1 MYLWRRLAGRDWL
14 IANEEPLR
22 SQAGDRLAIIEQPAR
37 QRLELEVA
45 CRSAAEGR
53 RLVTGFGGRIKKLP
67 RDWLKRFL
75 RKQKTKPIKIG
86 DRLLISNV
94 GGTSASRVRAGP
106 AISRRQGRS
115 HIVIPAGAAFG
126 TGAHATT
133 TMSLR
138 LLARVM
144 KSGRDGSPSR
154 PSNSSDASEKRP
166 YHLIVDLGTGSGILA
181 LAAGCLG
188 ARRVVAIDID
198 PIAISTAKE
207 NARRNKIDNVSFR
220 LADVRR
226 WRFPGKIDIV
236 TANLFS
242 ELLIEI
248 LPKLK
253 RVRWLILSGILREQE
268 RDLVRALK
276 RNKINVLEVR
286 RRGKWVAMLTT
297 LS

>member
-37 QRLELEVA
+37 QRLEVEVA
-45 CRSAAEGR
+45 CTSATEGR
-53 RLVTGFGGRIKKLP
+53 KLAARFGGRIKKLP

-86 DRLLISNV
+86 GRHLI
-94 GGTSASRVRAGP
+94 
-106 AISRRQGRS
+106 
-115 HIVIPAGAAFG
+115 IPAGAAFG
-126 TGAHATT
+126 TGTHATT
-133 TMSLR
+133 AMSLQ
-138 LLARVM
+138 LLEGVM
-144 KSGRDGSPSR
+144 RIWGAHAPSR
-154 PSNSSDASEKRP
+154 AGDGAPAIVNFEGTFRRGRRKEHARRVRSPE
-166 YHLIVDLGTGSGILA
+166 LIVDLGTGSGILA
-181 LAAGCLG
+181 LAARCFG

-207 NARRNKIDNVSFR
+207 NARRNRIANIHFKVG
-220 LADVRR
+220 DVRR

-242 ELLIEI
+242 ELLVEI

-253 RVRWLILSGILREQE
+253 RVQWLILSGILREQE

-276 RNKINVLEVR
+276 RNKINLLEVR
-286 RRGKWVAMLTT
+286 RRGKWVAVLATV
-297 LS
+297 S

>member
-45 CRSAAEGR
+45 CRSDAEGR
-53 RLVTGFGGRIKKLP
+53 RLVTGFGGRVKKLP

-126 TGAHATT
+126 HGAH
-133 TMSLR
+133 
-138 LLARVM
+138 
-144 KSGRDGSPSR
+144 
-154 PSNSSDASEKRP
+154 
-166 YHLIVDLGTGSGILA
+166 
-181 LAAGCLG
+181 
-188 ARRVVAIDID
+188 
-198 PIAISTAKE
+198 
-207 NARRNKIDNVSFR
+207 
-220 LADVRR
+220 
-226 WRFPGKIDIV
+226 
-236 TANLFS
+236 
-242 ELLIEI
+242 
-248 LPKLK
+248 
-253 RVRWLILSGILREQE
+253 
-268 RDLVRALK
+268 
-276 RNKINVLEVR
+276 
-286 RRGKWVAMLTT
+286 
-297 LS
+297 